1 LSQGTLLP
9 LTGSLAEIPVS
20 QLIAMLAV
28 LRRDARVRCEN
39 GPRKAT
45 IVLARG
51 EVDTAETNDGRRG
64 EEAINHLLEW
74 RQGSFEVEFVAAGV
88 EPVPEPVAEPVPVP
102 TPTVAPVTLTG
113 PPPEDTSAVG
123 RAALGLL
130 NVVASF
136 AAGFAQQPMLAR
148 KLEAILAALTPRHPA
163 LRYFRIDATGA
174 VGVVNG
180 GFDAL
185 ALQSER
191 AIVDATS
198 EWILALVFEL
208 QRTFPGS
215 FPNATL
221 RILAESAGPE
231 VRRFGFYRALGI
243 Q

>member
-1 LSQGTLLP
+1 MSQGTLLP

-39 GPRKAT
+39 GPRRAT

-74 RQGSFEVEFVAAGV
+74 RQGSFEVEFVTAEA
-88 EPVPEPVAEPVPVP
+88 EPVPEPVAEPALLA
-102 TPTVAPVTLTG
+102 TPTVTLTG

-180 GFDAL
+180 GFEAL

>member
-1 LSQGTLLP
+1 MSSGTLFP
-9 LTGSLAEIPVS
+9 LAGSLAEIPVS

-39 GPRKAT
+39 GPRRAKL
-45 IVLARG
+45 ILVRG
-51 EVDTAETNDGRRG
+51 EVSSAETNDGRRG
-64 EEAINHLLEW
+64 EEAINHLLDW
-74 RQGSFEVEFVAAGV
+74 RQGNFEVEFVTAEV
-88 EPVPEPVAEPVPVP
+88 EPIPEPVAEPTLVTAP
-102 TPTVAPVTLTG
+102 TAAPVTLTG
-113 PPPEDTSAVG
+113 PPPDDSSAVG

-136 AAGFAQQPMLAR
+136 AAGFVQQPMLAR

-174 VGVVNG
+174 IGVVNG
-180 GFDAL
+180 GFEAL

-231 VRRFGFYRALGI
+231 VRSSGFFRALGI

>member
-1 LSQGTLLP
+1 MSHGTLLP
-9 LTGSLAEIPVS
+9 LSGSLAEIPVS
-20 QLIAMLAV
+20 QLMAMLAI

-39 GPRKAT
+39 GPRRAT
-45 IVLARG
+45 LVLVRG
-51 EVDTAETNDGRRG
+51 EVDSAETNDGWRG
-64 EEAINHLLEW
+64 EEAINHILEW
-74 RQGSFEVEFVAAGV
+74 RQGSFEVEFVATV
-88 EPVPEPVAEPVPVP
+88 PVPVREP
-102 TPTVAPVTLTG
+102 EPAPAPVAPA
-113 PPPEDTSAVG
+113 PPSSPAAEDATAAG

-136 AAGFAQQPMLAR
+136 AAGFVQQPMLVR
-148 KLEAILAALTPRHPA
+148 KLEAILAALTSRHPA
-163 LRYFRIDATGA
+163 LRFFRVDPTGA
-174 VGVVNG
+174 IGVAPG
-180 GFDAL
+180 GFEAL

-191 AIVDATS
+191 AIVDAAS

-231 VRRFGFYRALGI
+231 IRRFGFYRALGI